1 VAPVLVRPEVLPPPA
16 RAKTS
21 VPNPIQTRKNR
32 TKAKA
37 KKARGDCLSDFKKGS
52 PLVVILIF
60 VQKSAEKTMPKC
72 FHQGEKEKA

>member
-21 VPNPIQTRKNR
+21 VPNPIQTRKNG

-37 KKARGDCLSDFKKGS
+37 KKARGD
-52 PLVVILIF
+52 
-60 VQKSAEKTMPKC
+60 
-72 FHQGEKEKA
+72 